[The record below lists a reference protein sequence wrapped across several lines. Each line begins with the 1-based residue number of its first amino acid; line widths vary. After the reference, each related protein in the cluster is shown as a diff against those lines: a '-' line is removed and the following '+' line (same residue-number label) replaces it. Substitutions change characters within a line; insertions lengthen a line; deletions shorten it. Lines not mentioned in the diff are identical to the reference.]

1 MALRI
6 TSAGSI
12 TIQPSKISEYALT
25 WELDEEG
32 QTAYELQY
40 KLKKDQYWSTC
51 GKVYDGSAVMCTFEK
66 IYEYCPVEFYEIMY
80 RLVIYLEGP
89 NIDHISGNE
98 GIIHSTMTSEAY
110 WLMFME
116 DPELTMKLYPGG
128 DAGNYE
134 YPLFDSITPE
144 SKELAEVDSIHVN
157 VGSDTLPDKKVLP
170 LVQLDSP
177 IAGEM
182 RVSTPTGIKV
192 AMSKVAQF
200 RPTKQYQYGYVDQ
213 YVFDY
218 ETVYRYRYGPVYDYI
233 PIYKYQT
240 VYQHDPVY
248 LYEPHYE
255 TLYDYKQYY
264 ALDIY
269 YYEYSYYYPNYKTHS
284 YTATWTEY
292 FPVSYTDYGSYQR
305 SYSYTAVSGYY
316 YYYVPVKQNRGYHYN
331 VNTYGSGVYY
341 YTSGGKKKQGTYS
354 YVTGSY
360 TQNVT
365 IYYYTYESRR
375 GTNYANRTGYV
386 TDTYAYTVSYTGSR
400 QASST
405 YTYYSIESYTFVP
418 SAYTSDYYTI
428 YSYDY
433 SGSMYV
439 LYTYYN
445 LDYYYSYYSGA
456 YNIYIHHYYDYID
469 RYESYY
475 AGTIPY
481 SEVNYYYDT
490 SYSYNYSING

>member
-25 WELDEEG
+25 WELDEQG
-32 QTAYELQY
+32 QVAYELQY
-40 KLKKDQYWSTC
+40 KLKKDRTWSTC
-51 GKVYDGSAVMCTFEK
+51 GKVYDGEAVMCTFEK
-66 IYEYCPVEFYEIMY
+66 IYEYCPVEFYEILY

-89 NIDHISGNE
+89 NIDQYTGHE
-98 GIIHSTMTSEAY
+98 GIIHSTITSEAY

-116 DPELTMKLYPGG
+116 DSDITLKAYPGG
-128 DAGNYE
+128 DGYYE
-134 YPLFDSITPE
+134 YPIYDSITPE
-144 SKELAEVDSIHVN
+144 SKTLAEVDAVHIN
-157 VGSDTLPDKKVLP
+157 VGTDDLPNKKVLP

-177 IAGEM
+177 VAGEM
-182 RVSTPTGIKV
+182 KVATPTGIKV

-213 YVFDY
+213 YVFNY

-233 PIYKYQT
+233 PIYKYET

-248 LYEPHYE
+248 LYDAHYQ

-264 ALDIY
+264 AIDIY
-269 YYEYSYYYPNYKTHS
+269 YYEYSYYYPNYQTHS
-284 YTATWTEY
+284 YTSTWTEY
-292 FPVSYTDYGSYQR
+292 FPVSYTDYGTYTR
-305 SYSYTAVSGYY
+305 SYTYTAVTGYY
-316 YYYVPVKQNRGYHYN
+316 KYYVPKQENRGYHYKAN
-331 VNTYGSGVYY
+331 DYATGYYRYKSGYRWVY
-341 YTSGGKKKQGTYS
+341 
-354 YVTGSY
+354 GSY
-360 TQNVT
+360 TYVSGSHTENVT
-365 IYYYTYESRR
+365 VYYYTYEERT
-375 GTNYANRTGYV
+375 GTNYGTKTGY
-386 TDTYAYTVSYTGSR
+386 TNDTYAYTVTYTDSR

-405 YTYYSIESYTFVP
+405 YTYYSIASYTFVP
-418 SAYTSDYYTI
+418 SAYAPDYYTV

-433 SGSMYV
+433 SDAMYV

-475 AGTIPY
+475 AGTVPY

-490 SYSYNYSING
+490 SYSYQYALNG